1 MLITIYDSPFTIHCL
16 LTRWETSPIL
26 LLQFI
31 QQEGVITVKKSLLFI
46 LFVAFLSL
54 AFGGAVLAQTGNGHA
69 EPPNMGGLFS
79 DVPKDHWAYNDLEY
93 LAERGIITGLPG
105 GQYNGEQALDRY
117 SAAALIARAIKYMQN
132 NPESVTPEDL
142 DVLRSLIFK
151 VSDNLA
157 TLQSQIGSMQGGDT
171 SALESRVSQN
181 EQAIS
186 QLRTQAGTGTD
197 STQLASRVNANFII
211 SLTALLVGIIGVA
224 LATFR

>member
-1 MLITIYDSPFTIHCL
+1 M
-16 LTRWETSPIL
+16 
-26 LLQFI
+26 
-31 QQEGVITVKKSLLFI
+31 KNSLLFI
-46 LFVAFLSL
+46 MFVALLSL
-54 AFGGAVLAQTGNGHA
+54 VFGGAALAQTGNGHA
-69 EPPNMGGLFS
+69 EPVNMGGLFS

-105 GQYNGEQALDRY
+105 GAYNGEGALDRY
-117 SAAALIARAIKYMQN
+117 SAAAMIARAIKYMQN

-157 TLQSQIGSMQGGDT
+157 TLQSQIGSVQAGDT
-171 SALESRVSQN
+171 SALESRISQN

-186 QLRTQAGTGTD
+186 QLRTQTGTGTD
-197 STQLASRVNANFII
+197 TTQLASRVNANFII

>member
-1 MLITIYDSPFTIHCL
+1 M
-16 LTRWETSPIL
+16 
-26 LLQFI
+26 
-31 QQEGVITVKKSLLFI
+31 
-46 LFVAFLSL
+46 FVALLSL
-54 AFGGAVLAQTGNGHA
+54 VFGGAALAQTGNGHA
-69 EPPNMGGLFS
+69 EPVNMGGLFS

-105 GQYNGEQALDRY
+105 GAYNGEGALDRY
-117 SAAALIARAIKYMQN
+117 SAAAMIARAIKYMQN

-157 TLQSQIGSMQGGDT
+157 TLQSQIGSVQAGDT
-171 SALESRVSQN
+171 SALESRISQN

-186 QLRTQAGTGTD
+186 QLRTQTGTGTD
-197 STQLASRVNANFII
+197 TTQLASRVNANFII

>member
-1 MLITIYDSPFTIHCL
+1 
-16 LTRWETSPIL
+16 
-26 LLQFI
+26 
-31 QQEGVITVKKSLLFI
+31 
-46 LFVAFLSL
+46 
-54 AFGGAVLAQTGNGHA
+54 
-69 EPPNMGGLFS
+69 
-79 DVPKDHWAYNDLEY
+79 
-93 LAERGIITGLPG
+93 
-105 GQYNGEQALDRY
+105 
-117 SAAALIARAIKYMQN
+117 MQN
-132 NPESVTPEDL
+132 NPESVTPEDI

-171 SALESRVSQN
+171 SALEFRVSQN

-186 QLRTQAGTGTD
+186 QLRTQVGGGTGTD